1 MGWKW
6 ASNMA
11 DCKLQIEETGALGE
25 SYVYYFHPPGENN
38 RHIKMMNRV
47 ELAAH
52 LAACT
57 ADERTA
63 LLAGHAALAD
73 AELAWNLK
81 DLYFQTSAIDPS
93 QAAGS
98 ASALAALAQQVDDGE
113 VQALAAWVA
122 GLVALQLDGQMEQAI
137 ERLDAAAAQFTRLG
151 RPDTAAAT
159 QVSKLYALAMLGR
172 YEQAIATGLQARD
185 VMLAHNDLL
194 AAGKIEQNLG
204 NIYHRRD
211 LYLQA
216 EHYYVAARARFI
228 TVDDQPLLAL
238 AENGIANVLALQ
250 NKFRAAAQL
259 YEQALARAELAG
271 LTVTQALIECN
282 LGNLALFQ
290 GNYDRALDYL
300 ERSRRGYAALDMP
313 HESAIAELAVADAY
327 LELNLAPEAAA
338 VYARVAAIFA
348 ELGMRSEQAWA
359 LAHHAH
365 ACLMLGQPAE
375 ARARLAAARVLYAAE
390 ENLVGEALVILT
402 EAQTQYLAGDY
413 PSVQVS
419 AEKAEAVFTEAGTWA
434 PRLLARWLR
443 GDAARALG
451 QTPEARAL
459 LESALHDA
467 EYQLVPQVAQRCHTS
482 LGLLAA
488 RADAPQTAEAAFKS
502 AIALIEAM
510 RAPLPAEEFRT
521 AFVTD
526 KLTPYAEL
534 SRLCLAEGRVI
545 EALEYVERMRAR
557 ALVELLGDAVPLHS
571 KLDQPFEMGR
581 LARIEELREELNWF
595 YSQLNRPRD
604 GEFIQDPA
612 LLEQL
617 QQSARSREAE
627 LLEINRQLRQTD
639 NAGALQSRPLDLP
652 LLQRDLGSD
661 TALVE
666 YVALDHEL
674 LVFVITDQSIEVV
687 RDLASEE
694 QIAAA
699 LEQFRLQVGTLRYG
713 AERLRPHIDRLVARA
728 RHHLGALY
736 DMLIRPIAEQ
746 LGTRRLVVAPHGALH
761 AVPFHALY
769 DGTSYLIELREVSYA
784 LSATVLQHCLA
795 RPPRPLQRAVLLG
808 IPDAQTPWVRDEIQ
822 TIASL
827 FPDPIVLLE
836 EHATLAALRA
846 HAPSADLLHLACHG
860 QFRLDNPLF
869 SALRLADSWLTVRDA
884 YGLDLN
890 CGLVTLSACETGV
903 NAVVSG
909 DELIGLVRGFFS
921 AGASSLLVSLWSVD
935 DQTTAVLMS
944 RFYQRLRQG
953 DRPAAALRY
962 AQCELL
968 AQHPH
973 PFFWSPFVLLGR
985 W

>member
-1 MGWKW
+1 
-6 ASNMA
+6 
-11 DCKLQIEETGALGE
+11 
-25 SYVYYFHPPGENN
+25 
-38 RHIKMMNRV
+38 MNRA
-47 ELAAH
+47 ELAAR
-52 LAACT
+52 LAA
-57 ADERTA
+57 ADAAELAA
-63 LLAGHAALAD
+63 LLARHPALAD
-73 AELAWNLK
+73 AELAWALK
-81 DLYFQTSAIDPS
+81 DLYYEASAIDPT
-93 QAAGS
+93 QAAG
-98 ASALAALAQQVDDGE
+98 AAAALAALAQLADDGE
-113 VQALAAWVA
+113 IQALAAWMA
-122 GLVALQLDGQMEQAI
+122 GLAALQVDGQMERAI
-137 ERLDAAAAQFTRLG
+137 ERLDAAAAQFEQLG

-159 QVSKLYALAMLGR
+159 QVSKVYALAMLGR

-185 VMLAHNDLL
+185 GMLAHNDLL

-211 LYLQA
+211 LYQQA
-216 EHYYVAARARFI
+216 EHYYTAARARFI
-228 TVDDQPLLAL
+228 AVDDPPMLAL

-250 NKFRAAAQL
+250 HKFRDAAQL
-259 YEQALARAELAG
+259 YEQALARAEQAG
-271 LTVTQALIECN
+271 LTVTQALVECN

-338 VYARVAAIFA
+338 VYERVAPTFD

-359 LAHHAH
+359 LAQHAQ
-365 ACLMLGQPAE
+365 AGLLLGQVAW
-375 ARARLAAARVLYAAE
+375 AIARLAAARALYAAE
-390 ENLVGEALVILT
+390 ENAVGEAQVILT

-413 PSVQVS
+413 AAVQVS
-419 AEKAEAVFTEAGTWA
+419 AEQAEAVFTEAGSWG

-443 GDAARALG
+443 GEAARARG

-459 LESALHDA
+459 LESALRDA
-467 EYQLVPQVAQRCHTS
+467 EQQLTPQVAQRCHTS

-488 RADAPQTAEAAFKS
+488 NLGDTPAAEGAFNRAV
-502 AIALIEAM
+502 ALIEAM

-534 SRLCLAEGRVI
+534 VRLCLAAGRVV
-545 EALEYVERMRAR
+545 EAFDYVERMRAR
-557 ALVELLGDAVPLHS
+557 ALVELLGGTVPPRPTT
-571 KLDQPFEMGR
+571 DQPFAAGR
-581 LARIEELREELNWF
+581 LARIEELRAELNWF

-604 GEFIQDPA
+604 GEFIQDA
-612 LLEQL
+612 AVIEQL
-617 QQSARSREAE
+617 HQEVRTREAE
-627 LLEINRQLRQTD
+627 LLEVNRQLQLHGNT
-639 NAGALQSRPLDLP
+639 GTIQSQPLDLAR
-652 LLQRDLGSD
+652 LQRDLGPD

-666 YVALDHEL
+666 YFALDDEL
-674 LVFVITDQSIEVV
+674 LAFVITNEAIDVV
-687 RDLASEE
+687 RGLAREE
-694 QIAAA
+694 QIEAA
-699 LEQFRLQVGTLRYG
+699 LEQFRLQVSTLRYG
-713 AERLRPHIDRLVARA
+713 AERLRPHLERLVARA

-736 DMLIRPIAEQ
+736 NMLIRPLAAQ
-746 LGTRRLVVAPHGALH
+746 LGTRRLVVAPHRALH

-769 DGTSYLIELREVSYA
+769 DGARYLIERREVAYA

-795 RPPRPLQRAVLLG
+795 RPTRPLDRALLLG

-822 TIASL
+822 AVAAL
-827 FPDPIVLLE
+827 FPDPITLLD

-846 HAPSADLLHLACHG
+846 QAPSADLLHLACHG
-860 QFRLDNPLF
+860 QFRPDNPLF
-869 SALRLADSWLTVRDA
+869 SALRLADGWLTVRDA
-884 YGLDLN
+884 YGLDLH
-890 CGLVTLSACETGV
+890 CGLVTLSACETGM

-921 AGASSLLVSLWSVD
+921 AGAPSLLVSLWTVD
-935 DQTTAVLMS
+935 DQTTAALMS

-953 DRPAAALRY
+953 DQPAAALCA
-962 AQCELL
+962 AQRELL
-968 AQHPH
+968 AQQLH